1 MLSKLAKRNAKRSMR
16 DYLVYMLTMV
26 LITALIFAFNS
37 HDLFKIRQDLVQPC
51 IRVMIIML
59 SMASV
64 FVVCITAWLVN
75 YMVRFMADKRSRE
88 FATYLLLGFRKK
100 QIANLFMKENMLI
113 GLGAFFYRSCSGT
126 VPAAGD
132 DYADLRHCSPGV
144 YPSAGDQSLDLSA
157 DCGNLSCV
165 LSAGPGSKPQAF

>member
-1 MLSKLAKRNAKRSMR
+1 MR

-37 HDLFKIRQDLVQPC
+37 MIFSKSVRTLCANAP
-51 IRVMIIML
+51 VMIIML
-59 SMASV
+59 SIASV

-113 GLGAFFYRSCSGT
+113 GLGAFFIGLAPGLFLQQVMTTLIYAIVAFGWRSISG
-126 VPAAGD
+126 PF
-132 DYADLRHCSPGV
+132 C
-144 YPSAGDQSLDLSA
+144 
-157 DCGNLSCV
+157 
-165 LSAGPGSKPQAF
+165 